1 MTRTEKQ
8 QMENLKNQAE
18 YWRATAFLAVVG
30 QRDRKQIEWEMAMA
44 STVPPSLERV
54 QIAIAEAKAFIQA
67 EKQQAA

>member
-30 QRDRKQIEWEMAMA
+30 QRERKQIEWDMAM
-44 STVPPSLERV
+44 SCTVPPSAERA
-54 QIAIAEAKAFIQA
+54 QAIVAEAKAFIQS